1 MKEVEGRRQGRA
13 GGGGREQ
20 RECGFQAASARSM
33 RYAVQ
38 SNQRTDSG
46 RGTRARRWMTWK
58 GGWMTMEAAK
68 MMRRWQR
75 EEVGSES
82 LLLE

>member
-1 MKEVEGRRQGRA
+1 MA
-13 GGGGREQ
+13 
-20 RECGFQAASARSM
+20 
-33 RYAVQ
+33 
-38 SNQRTDSG
+38 
-46 RGTRARRWMTWK
+46 WK

-75 EEVGSES
+75 EEVHSES